1 MFVKLTRR
9 RKDNATMLTKTASM
23 FCQLATT
30 HYFTLQPVCL
40 ILQVLPVGKSYQFKE
55 QDYNKD
61 FYYRWHTI
69 CLSVCTDSSN
79 AQMCIVFNMEI
90 RTANQFY
97 FQNHDTLQH
106 THTQNQNNLKYPPP
120 QKKTRRKQNWVRVD
134 IVYYLSVF
142 YDM

>member
-1 MFVKLTRR
+1 
-9 RKDNATMLTKTASM
+9 M

-30 HYFTLQPVCL
+30 HYFTPQPVCL
-40 ILQVLPVGKSYQFKE
+40 ILQVLSVGKSYQFKE
-55 QDYNKD
+55 QDDNKD
-61 FYYRWHTI
+61 FYYRWYTI

-106 THTQNQNNLKYPPP
+106 THTQNQNNLKY
-120 QKKTRRKQNWVRVD
+120 KKINFKNNKNRREQNWIRVD
-134 IVYYLSVF
+134 TVYYLCVF